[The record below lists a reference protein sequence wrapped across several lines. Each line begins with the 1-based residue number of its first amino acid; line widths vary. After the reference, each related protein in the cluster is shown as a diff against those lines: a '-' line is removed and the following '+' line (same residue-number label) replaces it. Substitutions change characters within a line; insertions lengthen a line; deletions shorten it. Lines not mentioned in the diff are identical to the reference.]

1 MKLLRKLFSLAT
13 AASLLFAAGAA
24 QADEFTPFDIK
35 DGAGNTLAS
44 NVMRLDWSSNGT
56 GLARG
61 IGPFGTPLSVGQTFE
76 FLYQATMVGKNG
88 GTGTPSLGDRLDGE
102 SNGIATGDFE
112 ITIAAK
118 MIEQVTFAAGPF
130 AQFGLAGNNSTN
142 KVAIYFDTARNA
154 NTATGQGFDDG
165 IMVALLTID
174 SNTSIFGVTSPT
186 SGQGSAKLTA
196 SIIEGIDFINP
207 AYFEGV
213 ISLLFGIDF
222 ESSLNYPAGS
232 AIWAIPSA
240 PYFLCW
246 LAAAATSCLKLTAIA
261 ASPPQCRNRAPCCC
275 WALGCSDW
283 PACAATRGALHHTE
297 STCGFPLLMKTARAI
312 PGRFRM

>member
-232 AIWAIPSA
+232 A
-240 PYFLCW
+240 
-246 LAAAATSCLKLTAIA
+246 ATTGFH
-261 ASPPQCRNRAPCCC
+261 RNSSSNMGDPF
-275 WALGCSDW
+275 
-283 PACAATRGALHHTE
+283 
-297 STCGFPLLMKTARAI
+297 STVLPLLAGGGSDIMFKVDGDSGFTSAVPE
-312 PGRFRM
+312 PGTMLLLGLGLLGLAGMRRHTRSAAPH